1 MEEDI
6 QSSLTFTGCELTE
19 KIDPVDIEQLTTLIA
34 QSDEGDICSVC
45 RDLIRS
51 RLRTYLARNVHPCV
65 SQHAFEKFKQRSFV
79 NLIENEKYK
88 IYTKKPFSHPCH
100 VCKVHEKPLHV
111 RQNNCTRMRKLLTS
125 AYLPDIRKVYLF
137 IYSLDKEIV
146 NMIHTEDQNFS
157 KLRQLISI
165 RSEKARKINVK
176 KTVTCFD
183 LTGVTSD
190 SEIYA
195 HLRSQIY

>member
-1 MEEDI
+1 
-6 QSSLTFTGCELTE
+6 
-19 KIDPVDIEQLTTLIA
+19 
-34 QSDEGDICSVC
+34 
-45 RDLIRS
+45 
-51 RLRTYLARNVHPCV
+51 
-65 SQHAFEKFKQRSFV
+65 
-79 NLIENEKYK
+79 
-88 IYTKKPFSHPCH
+88 
-100 VCKVHEKPLHV
+100 
-111 RQNNCTRMRKLLTS
+111 MRKLLTS